1 MRRSGK
7 PARPPRV
14 ACLAVLLAIACTD
27 PFGDAFSLSKS
38 QPPAPHALRL
48 GDRFPEG
55 GEIATIG
62 PLLERIARGSPDF
75 ARLVRC
81 DGPDLVFK
89 DEEGT
94 GADRMMTRRL
104 CARLH
109 RLAPLVDGEWP
120 GLRPRVTEAWDERA
134 EHGANSVHYE
144 GRAADLT
151 TSDVDPRKLG
161 RLARLAVDAGL
172 DWVFFEDGSHVH
184 ASVRR

>member
-1 MRRSGK
+1 M
-7 PARPPRV
+7 PRLPSAIV
-14 ACLAVLLAIACTD
+14 ATIVLVTAACTD
-27 PFGDAFSLSKS
+27 PFSSAVALSKK
-38 QPPAPHALRL
+38 QAPLPHALRV
-48 GDRFPEG
+48 GDRLPDS

-62 PLLERIARGSPDF
+62 PLALRISRGGPDF

-94 GADRMMTRRL
+94 GADRMMTRKL
-104 CARLH
+104 CAKLH
-109 RLAPLVDGEWP
+109 RLSPLVEGEWP
-120 GLRPRVTEAWDERA
+120 GVRPRVTEAWDERA

-151 TSDVDPRKLG
+151 ASDGDPRKLG

-172 DWVFFEDGSHVH
+172 DWVFYEDGSHVH